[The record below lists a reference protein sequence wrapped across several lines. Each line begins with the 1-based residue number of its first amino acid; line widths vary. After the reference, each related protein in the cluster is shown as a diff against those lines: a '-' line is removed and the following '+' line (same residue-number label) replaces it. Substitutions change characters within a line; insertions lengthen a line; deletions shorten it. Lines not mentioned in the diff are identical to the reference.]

1 MQIVNTIAGLLQNN
15 IDTLNLP
22 TILKSVLK
30 KLKSLFIQN
39 KEKEESNPGEPETEN
54 GENSVQTEEA
64 SQTSGDGG
72 KEQR

>member
-1 MQIVNTIAGLLQNN
+1 MQVVNIIAGLLKNN

-22 TILKSVLK
+22 TILKSALK

-39 KEKEESNPGEPETEN
+39 KEKEEANPGEPEQEN
-54 GENSVQTEEA
+54 AENSVQTKEA

>member
-1 MQIVNTIAGLLQNN
+1 MRNN
-15 IDTLNLP
+15 IGTLNLP
-22 TILKSVLK
+22 TILKSALK

-39 KEKEESNPGEPETEN
+39 KEKEEANPGEPEREN
-54 GENSVQTEEA
+54 ADNLVQTKEA